1 MTETFLILV
10 TVLLRIFSNPLANV
24 FQKQLTTKGNHPL
37 LVNFLTYLLLSVA
50 CLFFATTVPWSELPQ
65 QFWVYAVLGG
75 IVGAL
80 GNGFLVK
87 ALQKGDLSVLGP
99 INSYKSVVGVIAG
112 IFLLG
117 EFPNLWGILGIVL
130 IIYGSYFVLDTTK
143 ERFSIA
149 LLKKSEIQFR
159 LWAMILTAVEAVFVK
174 KVIVASST
182 TTAFMTWCYS
192 GAFFSFVLLFIYK
205 PDFLKEIK
213 KTDRVDVYKYIFLV
227 ICIGIMQL
235 TTNYAIEH
243 MDVGYALSLF
253 QLSTII
259 SVFFGYRFFQE
270 QDIRKKLVGSAIMII
285 GSAVIIVLRNN

>member
-10 TVLLRIFSNPLANV
+10 AVLLRIFSNPLANV

-99 INSYKSVVGVIAG
+99 INSYKSVVGIIAG

-205 PDFLKEIK
+205 PGLSKEIEK
-213 KTDRVDVYKYIFLV
+213 ISRTDVYKYIFLV

-270 QDIRKKLVGSAIMII
+270 QDIRKKLVGSAVMII
-285 GSAVIIVLRNN
+285 GSVVIIVLRNN

>member
-1 MTETFLILV
+1 MTYPFECHKRNCHLWACTIHLLFPGKIL
-10 TVLLRIFSNPLANV
+10 
-24 FQKQLTTKGNHPL
+24 
-37 LVNFLTYLLLSVA
+37 
-50 CLFFATTVPWSELPQ
+50 
-65 QFWVYAVLGG
+65 
-75 IVGAL
+75 
-80 GNGFLVK
+80 
-87 ALQKGDLSVLGP
+87 
-99 INSYKSVVGVIAG
+99 
-112 IFLLG
+112 
-117 EFPNLWGILGIVL
+117 
-130 IIYGSYFVLDTTK
+130 
-143 ERFSIA
+143 SIA